1 MRNLHEAL
9 KANHHLRHYGRLQY
23 LLFLKGIGLPLEES
37 LKFWRTEFS
46 KGSIPV
52 DKVCLLDEIL
62 DQKKIYLNLV

>member
-9 KANHHLRHYGRLQY
+9 KTNHHLRHYGRLQY

-37 LKFWRTEFS
+37 LKFWRNEFS

-52 DKVCLLDEIL
+52 DKVCLFNQNLDKNKN
-62 DQKKIYLNLV
+62 QF